1 MSTKIT
7 SSSCKQRVD
16 AANVKVFANE
26 GRAIMSRVDETSIS
40 IVKTITPGKKTNSC
54 FVCCNAPSC
63 CAICSICP
71 CCDYSDFLVKRRE
84 SSKYFHVREN
94 SIEWN
99 APEIIMRDGNCFGI
113 DPCIFDVQDNAKVL
127 YFDDPMFMRL
137 TNTTRLCNEFWSCL
151 CGGRGERLQISSTCC
166 FGMGYRGKCPCL
178 CIPICC
184 PHGTFFQPDLF
195 GCISAKIYLE

>member
-1 MSTKIT
+1 ML
-7 SSSCKQRVD
+7 
-16 AANVKVFANE
+16 
-26 GRAIMSRVDETSIS
+26 SRVDQTSIS

-71 CCDYSDFLVKRRE
+71 CCDYSEFLVTRRE

-113 DPCIFDVQDNAKVL
+113 DPCIFDVRDNAKVL
-127 YFDDPMFMRL
+127 FFDDPMFMQL

-184 PHGTFFQPDLF
+184 PHGTIPHLINLA
-195 GCISAKIYLE
+195 ISLLKFASSYNAL